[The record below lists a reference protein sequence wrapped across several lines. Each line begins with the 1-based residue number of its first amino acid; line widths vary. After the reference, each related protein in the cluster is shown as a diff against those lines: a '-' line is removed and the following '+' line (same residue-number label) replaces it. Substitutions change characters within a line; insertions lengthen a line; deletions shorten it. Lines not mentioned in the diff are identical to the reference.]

1 MQPAP
6 RQVRNSLTLAR
17 HRRTM
22 TGPVIRVHAYVSSSV
37 SISVTYCSA
46 ILHTQHISHAV
57 SLGRDRNENAHL
69 SHQPGTCIE
78 PFLPPNSV
86 LNSWRK
92 DLSASDRDTRLV
104 PYLCKVPYG
113 NV

>member
-17 HRRTM
+17 HRRAM

-37 SISVTYCSA
+37 SISVTCYSA
-46 ILHTQHISHAV
+46 ILHISHAV
-57 SLGRDRNENAHL
+57 SLGRDRNENTQL
-69 SHQPGTCIE
+69 SRQPGTCIE

-86 LNSWRK
+86 LNSLRE

-104 PYLCKVPYG
+104 PYLCKVPYR